1 MDPVRLGVIGCGV
14 IGNHHLQIAT
24 ASPRVEV
31 VAAADLIDDRA
42 QAAGEKYG
50 VAALYKEGL
59 DLLDHANVEA
69 VVLALP
75 AYGRTELALRAF
87 AGGKHVLNEKPI
99 AMNAGEVKQM
109 IAARG
114 DLVAACCSSRFGFSD
129 AADAVAELI
138 VSGALGE
145 LRVLHCRALIQ
156 AGPRPDAPRPEWR
169 LKKAL
174 NAGGILCNW
183 GCYDLDYLLGLT
195 GWKLKPKTVFANVWP
210 IAAQLEPH
218 VPPDSEAETHF
229 AALIRCEC
237 GTVISFE
244 RAEYA
249 AAATEGAWH
258 IVGSRGSV
266 KLNMNSTQSEAIAY
280 HEATTESGLVTTTL
294 YEGEGKRQANGPM
307 EDFVAAIREKRPLKT
322 GLEQA
327 LVVQQITDAIYASAE
342 QGTAVEIGAVDP

>member
-1 MDPVRLGVIGCGV
+1 MEPVRLGVIGCGV
-14 IGNHHLQIAT
+14 IGNHHLQVAT
-24 ASPRVEV
+24 ASQRVKV
-31 VAAADLIDDRA
+31 VALADLLDDRA

-50 VAALYKEGL
+50 VGTLYKQGL
-59 DLLDHANVEA
+59 DLLDDADVEA

-75 AYGRTELALRAF
+75 ACGRTELALRAF
-87 AGGKHVLNEKPI
+87 ARGKHVLDEKPI

-114 DLVAACCSSRFGFSD
+114 DLVAACCSSRFRFSD
-129 AADAVAELI
+129 AADAVANLI
-138 VSGALGE
+138 ASGALGD
-145 LRVLHCRALIQ
+145 LRVIHCRALIQ
-156 AGPRPDAPRPEWR
+156 AGPPPDKPRPEWR

-183 GCYDLDYLLGLT
+183 GCYDLDYLLGLA
-195 GWKLKPKTVFANVWP
+195 GWTLKPKTVFANVWP
-210 IAAQLEPH
+210 IPAQLAPH
-218 VPPDSEAETHF
+218 VPPGSEAETHF
-229 AALIRCEC
+229 AALIRCEG

-266 KLNMNSTQSEAIAY
+266 KLNMNSTAPEAIVC
-280 HEATTESGLVTTTL
+280 HESTTESGLVTKTI
-294 YEGEGKRQANGPM
+294 YEGEGKRQASGPL
-307 EDFVAAIREKRPLKT
+307 EDFVSAIRENQPLKT

-342 QGTAVEIGAVDP
+342 RGTAVEVG